1 MVRTQNECT
10 IESKVIRGGN
20 GETIMTK
27 LLSGAEEMNGKGRMF
42 NLMTLK
48 PGRTIGEHTHEG
60 DSEVF
65 YFLSGEGVYND
76 NGTLVTVKPGDVA
89 LCKSGE
95 LHSLANNGT
104 EDLVFVALIL
114 YA

>member
-1 MVRTQNECT
+1 MVRTQKDCAV
-10 IESKVIRGGN
+10 ESKCIRGGI
-20 GETIMTK
+20 GETVMTK

-42 NLMTLK
+42 NLMTLR
-48 PGRTIGEHTHEG
+48 PGCTIGEHTHEG

-65 YFLSGEGVYND
+65 YFLKGEGVYND
-76 NGTLVTVKPGDVA
+76 NGTKVTVKPGDVA
-89 LCKSGE
+89 LCNSGE

-104 EDLVFVALIL
+104 ENLVFVALIL